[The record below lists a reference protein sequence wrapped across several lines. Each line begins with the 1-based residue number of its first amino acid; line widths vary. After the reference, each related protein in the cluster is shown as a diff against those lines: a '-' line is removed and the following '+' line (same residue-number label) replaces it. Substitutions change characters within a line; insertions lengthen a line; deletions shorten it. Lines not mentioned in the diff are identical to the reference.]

1 MLRSLLC
8 VLALGAPLL
17 VCAQQAAPRP
27 APQKAGDEKP
37 AVNVTGGAA
46 ASAAD
51 REDLRDDSGT
61 TIVGERE
68 SPIGLYITPWRNAF
82 AEQDID
88 RPARLLQVEMTP
100 VDRDVFARQVEYH
113 KALTA
118 AADAKTAPL
127 PAAPAKP

>member
-1 MLRSLLC
+1 MLRRLLW
-8 VLALGAPLL
+8 VLVLGAPLIAN
-17 VCAQQAAPRP
+17 AQQPPKP
-27 APQKAGDEKP
+27 APQKAGDEQP
-37 AVNVTGGAA
+37 AVAVGGA
-46 ASAAD
+46 

-100 VDRDVFARQVEYH
+100 IDRDVFARQVEYH

-118 AADAKTAPL
+118 AANAKVAPV
-127 PAAPAKP
+127 AAPAKP

>member
-1 MLRSLLC
+1 MLRRLLL
-8 VLALGAPLL
+8 VLALGAPLMAN
-17 VCAQQAAPRP
+17 AQQQPKP
-27 APQKAGDEKP
+27 APPKAGDEQP
-37 AVNVTGGAA
+37 AVAVGGA
-46 ASAAD
+46 

-100 VDRDVFARQVEYH
+100 IDRDVFARQVEYH

-118 AADAKTAPL
+118 AANAKLAPA
-127 PAAPAKP
+127 AAPAKP